1 MKTKLGFLPA
11 LTLLGILLA
20 LPSQAQPV
28 CITFGPPPPL
38 NTMYGVPA
46 AQVSGDLAFSTNGID
61 AYVFNFGLLPAGLA
75 FNRAFT
81 NIAPVSLPGQSLR
94 MININLR
101 FDLRNL
107 AFTVKKVTLSYLDL
121 GGHENLAVNASGLYR
136 GQLAAAPAVLGNAN
150 VTVTSAATPP
160 PVSGRTGTVTITGPD
175 IDSFMIGGQEFW
187 IDNVCAQ

>member
-1 MKTKLGFLPA
+1 MKTKHALLLVPA
-11 LTLLGILLA
+11 GILLA

-28 CITFGPPPPL
+28 CIGFGPPPPL
-38 NTMYGVPA
+38 NTMYGAPA

-61 AYVFNFGLLPAGLA
+61 AYVFDFALLPAGTA

-81 NIAPVSLPGQSLR
+81 SNAPVSLPGQSLR
-94 MININLR
+94 MININMK
-101 FDLRNL
+101 FDFQNL
-107 AFTVKKVTLSYLDL
+107 GFPVRKVTLSYLDL
-121 GGHENLAVNASGLYR
+121 GGYENLAVNASATYR
-136 GQLAAAPAVLGNAN
+136 GQLAGAPAVLGNAN

-175 IDSFMIGGQEFW
+175 IDSFKIGGQEFW